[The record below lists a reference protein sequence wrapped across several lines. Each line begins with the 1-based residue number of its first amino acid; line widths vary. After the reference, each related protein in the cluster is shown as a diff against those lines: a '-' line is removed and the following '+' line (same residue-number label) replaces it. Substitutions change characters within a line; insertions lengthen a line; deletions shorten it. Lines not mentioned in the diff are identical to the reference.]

1 MATPTPPLPETT
13 SSIGGTIEQKH
24 PNHIRISSINPNGI
38 TISNL
43 EATIQNV
50 LDMDIDIQCY
60 NEINLDTTKS
70 NINQKL
76 QHTIRKMSP
85 ASRSSWSSSVIP
97 TPRDYKPGGTGVVT
111 VGRHSGR
118 VKSSGN
124 NIYGRWSYQILDGK
138 NGIDLLIVSIYQCC
152 SHPTSILGGSAYN
165 QQQIQ
170 FIDEGRED
178 TDP

>member
-1 MATPTPPLPETT
+1 MANPLPPLPETT

-70 NINQKL
+70 DTNQKL

-85 ASRSSWSSSVIP
+85 ASEARGHLVRFLLHETTNQGAQASLLL
-97 TPRDYKPGGTGVVT
+97 DVT
-111 VGRHSGR
+111 QV
-118 VKSSGN
+118 
-124 NIYGRWSYQILDGK
+124 
-138 NGIDLLIVSIYQCC
+138 
-152 SHPTSILGGSAYN
+152 
-165 QQQIQ
+165 
-170 FIDEGRED
+170 E
-178 TDP
+178 